1 MVIQLDVQKTTPSKE
16 DVMTQPS
23 QPFTTVIAFHG
34 VQLAFPATL
43 PFSHQN
49 GCLVLDFSLGYTGK
63 LVIKP
68 GAI

>member
-1 MVIQLDVQKTTPSKE
+1 
-16 DVMTQPS
+16 MTQPS

-43 PFSHQN
+43 PFSHQD